1 MDGEKDHTRTEGTE
15 GRKKPSTIA
24 EGVGNLVE
32 SVTHLV
38 KETASVVVDH
48 MKSPAAVSN
57 RVETAIPKVEE
68 NYDAPPMTADELAA
82 HAAADN
88 QPGETAPGATPMGI
102 EVIGTP
108 DPPQP
113 LAEPNKP
120 RPKRRA
126 RPKST
131 SSRLTN
137 SLGNPATPKK
147 ANKAKGRKVAKKA
160 AKKSKKKTAPKK
172 AVKKARPKK
181 KPVETTKASTSKK
194 APKKKRASKK

>member
-1 MDGEKDHTRTEGTE
+1 MDGEKDHTPTEGTE
-15 GRKKPSTIA
+15 EREKPSTIA

-48 MKSPAAVSN
+48 IRSPAAVSN
-57 RVETAIPKVEE
+57 RVETAVPKVEE

-82 HAAADN
+82 HAAADH
-88 QPGETAPGATPMGI
+88 QPSKTTPRATPMGI

-108 DPPQP
+108 DAPQP
-113 LAEPNKP
+113 LVEKKP
-120 RPKRRA
+120 RSKRRA

-137 SLGNPATPKK
+137 LLGNPATPRK
-147 ANKAKGRKVAKKA
+147 AEKAKSRKIAKKA

-172 AVKKARPKK
+172 AVKKAKPNKK
-181 KPVETTKASTSKK
+181 AVRTAKASTSKK